1 VKNQSYALLRNVRTG
16 LIGPDTAT
24 SAKTMKSTFDGS
36 TLNLRFNNEFNKDN
50 RTFYP
55 GDNTFWTGANI
66 WYGATQDMEWYDPDT
81 ITTGGGTLQ
90 LSVDSFYNHNIPF
103 RSGMLNSW
111 NRLCFKGGAFEVS
124 VSLAGP
130 AGVPG
135 LWPDVWTMGNPGRP
149 GYKAT
154 TEGVWPYTYNSCDV
168 GITPNESV
176 PDGLSYLPGPKLSSC
191 SCKGEDHTN
200 PGTGREPPR
209 LTTSSHQSILP
220 TESESSHNVS
230 R

>member
-1 VKNQSYALLRNVRTG
+1 
-16 LIGPDTAT
+16 
-24 SAKTMKSTFDGS
+24 MKSTFDGS
-36 TLNLRFNNEFNKDN
+36 TLNLRFSNEFNKDN

-90 LSVDSFYNHNIPF
+90 LSMDSFYNHNIPF

-154 TEGVWPYTYNSCDV
+154 TEGVWPYTYNSYDMASPICLAQSSLPALAKGKIIQIQPSVDPTNRIGIITQRFQVAPFDV
-168 GITPNESV
+168 FWWQNSNFLAIPNY
-176 PDGLSYLPGPKLSSC
+176 D
-191 SCKGEDHTN
+191 
-200 PGTGREPPR
+200 
-209 LTTSSHQSILP
+209 TSQMNGYTFQSIL
-220 TESESSHNVS
+220 
-230 R
+230 